1 VRTSTA
7 VGASNSGAA
16 SEDALTSWRR
26 DGVSGHATNGGGVVD
41 VGATVT
47 VVLVVDGDTG
57 VDAVAALVVGV
68 LVVGVLVTAVVTALV
83 TTCVDVVGAATV
95 PVVAVLPSTVERDVA
110 VAAVPGATLP
120 EAQALAS
127 TNMIATGPTNRL
139 VGAEHARRVVKRCAP
154 TRRVMVLRPS

>member
-1 VRTSTA
+1 MRTSTA

-68 LVVGVLVTAVVTALV
+68 LVTVLVTAVVTAN
-83 TTCVDVVGAATV
+83 VDAVGAATV